1 MTNRGQI
8 RKLFIHRYSSRK
20 HTREYWINQSYACG
34 TITISSQAILLSKRL
49 CGHRRPVLNS
59 RSPREVSRSSL
70 LSTLSADVVLEK
82 RLHLCPPAHL
92 GGLAL
97 EAAFLPSSF
106 AFQDLSHPG
115 EQRDIQAGS
124 LQGKGHRKTKGSS
137 ESFPTAR
144 AEGKERW
151 LLETLL
157 KNTCTYAEIYGPCLL

>member
-97 EAAFLPSSF
+97 EAAFLPGSF

-115 EQRDIQAGS
+115 EQRDSGRKSSRERPQKN
-124 LQGKGHRKTKGSS
+124 QGQLRVLPHSQGRGERKMASRNPS
-137 ESFPTAR
+137 
-144 AEGKERW
+144 
-151 LLETLL
+151 
-157 KNTCTYAEIYGPCLL
+157 